1 MVGNG
6 SVEKIGDVPA
16 VPGDVPAVPGTSP
29 QSPGRPGDVPDFF
42 TQGFGLV
49 YQFKIYF
56 KFFRVDYK
64 PKKQSF
70 LAI

>member
-6 SVEKIGDVPA
+6 SVEKIGD
-16 VPGDVPAVPGTSP
+16 VPGTSP

-56 KFFRVDYK
+56 NFFRVDYK